1 MNIESK
7 KQAFLN
13 NKLHP
18 IKEKKMK
25 YNQHEQLFTE
35 LTPEEGAMIEGG
47 VSVVLIRDVG
57 PVIAGAPTQ
66 GDASAFAAPNPTLLQ
81 VTNNTGL
88 NLSYDLD
95 FAGAPNAGD
104 NLSIANGAVE
114 DFNGTAGTAIA
125 TWDVMLNLPEGQNL
139 SQELTPGRRYEF
151 YAAA

>member
-1 MNIESK
+1 
-7 KQAFLN
+7 
-13 NKLHP
+13 
-18 IKEKKMK
+18 MK

-57 PVIAGAPTQ
+57 PVRAGAPTQ
-66 GDASAFAAPNPTLLQ
+66 GDFRAFAAPNPTLLQ
-81 VTNNTGL
+81 ITNSTGL
-88 NLSYDLD
+88 DLSYDLD

-139 SQELTPGRRYEF
+139 SQDLTPGRRYEF